1 MKQISRK
8 VQVTKQM
15 ISVRLLSGVLRIIS
29 LVAFALCILSGWL
42 FYEFYFKWL
51 SVFEDGRYF
60 DPEMGVVYHDSG
72 LVWGVLSL
80 ATLLISIALWLIV
93 RKIRGK
99 QRGVVDAEASI

>member
-1 MKQISRK
+1 MKKTSQK

-29 LVAFALCILSGWL
+29 LFAFALCILSGWL

-60 DPEMGVVYHDSG
+60 DPKTGVVYHDSG
-72 LVWGVLSL
+72 FVWGVSSL
-80 ATLLISIALWLIV
+80 AMLLISIALWLIA
-93 RKIRGK
+93 RRIKGK